1 MMKVKIDAFVCYEQ
15 PCIWGEGK
23 HGFQIQMYDPSDV
36 NSTRNVLVF
45 PQTFEVEIPENF
57 DPRPQMVKS
66 LEAEKE
72 KARKDF
78 AYKVMEIDRK
88 INELLA
94 LEHTA

>member
-1 MMKVKIDAFVCYEQ
+1 MKVQIDAFVCYDKPHAWDED
-15 PCIWGEGK
+15 K
-23 HGFQIQMYDPSDV
+23 HGFGIQMYDPSDV

-45 PQTFEVEIPENF
+45 PKTFEVEVPDNF
-57 DPRPQMVKS
+57 DPRQQLVKQ

-72 KARKDF
+72 KARKEF
-78 AYKVMEIDRK
+78 ANTVMRIDRQ